1 MNASSDPLEKI
12 VRELLHHLGEDPDR
26 DGLVRTPARVA
37 KSFRFLTEGYAQDP
51 LAILNNALFELPM
64 LSGGIW
70 RFTIGV
76 LIILITLFLLFAE
89 LIKATYTSTSSL
101 VDHGLSMVVFVA
113 CLVEFLLAPLAATS
127 TFFLVMVATAID
139 VVAGF
144 TIGIRVARR
153 DLAIGGGLD

>member
-1 MNASSDPLEKI
+1 MSLRSLPSIILAFILYNVI
-12 VRELLHHLGEDPDR
+12 VFISGSTD
-26 DGLVRTPARVA
+26 V
-37 KSFRFLTEGYAQDP
+37 
-51 LAILNNALFELPM
+51 LNGALFELRM

-70 RFTIGV
+70 RFTVGD
-76 LIILITLFLLFAE
+76 LIILFTLFLLFAE

-101 VDHGLSMVVFVA
+101 VDHGLSMVVFIA
-113 CLVEFLLAPLAATS
+113 CLVEFLLVPQAATS

-153 DLAIGGGLD
+153 DLAIGGAID

>member
-1 MNASSDPLEKI
+1 MSLRSIPSIVLAFILYNAVVYISGS
-12 VRELLHHLGEDPDR
+12 
-26 DGLVRTPARVA
+26 
-37 KSFRFLTEGYAQDP
+37 TE
-51 LAILNNALFELPM
+51 ILNSALFELNM
-64 LSGGIW
+64 LSGGVW
-70 RFTIGV
+70 RFTVGD
-76 LIILITLFLLFAE
+76 LIILFTLFLLFAE

-101 VDHGLSMVVFVA
+101 VDHGLSMIVFII